1 MFIVEDVTQETLEKL
16 QIKKE
21 VQYYHIIM
29 DIIPISNKEHLVES
43 LTRYLKVCVIF
54 LEDLVGTEA
63 KKEKHLKDLNSLKK
77 IIKKGQEEVLQP
89 LTNLQNTLVKIHR
102 NIETSPDGIE
112 LFSVMA
118 ITQTIESL
126 NDYIDVFKIL
136 NKNKLGPKVSYVSSK
151 KFESS
156 MEEKIQDLH
165 RLMTNIL
172 EYVFLVRNL
181 EDLNKEKIDN
191 APKKAKLY
199 SEFDRITDL
208 LMKRSRLI
216 SYLLKVV
223 GETERSQAFYNL
235 SELLK
240 QMPSKD
246 KLTEAALVNHL
257 VNPYADIQKLP

>member
-1 MFIVEDVTQETLEKL
+1 
-16 QIKKE
+16 
-21 VQYYHIIM
+21 
-29 DIIPISNKEHLVES
+29 
-43 LTRYLKVCVIF
+43 
-54 LEDLVGTEA
+54 
-63 KKEKHLKDLNSLKK
+63 
-77 IIKKGQEEVLQP
+77 
-89 LTNLQNTLVKIHR
+89 
-102 NIETSPDGIE
+102 
-112 LFSVMA
+112 
-118 ITQTIESL
+118 
-126 NDYIDVFKIL
+126 
-136 NKNKLGPKVSYVSSK
+136 
-151 KFESS
+151 
-156 MEEKIQDLH
+156 
-165 RLMTNIL
+165 MTNIL

-191 APKKAKLY
+191 APKKARLY

-257 VNPYADIQKLP
+257 VNPYADIQKIP